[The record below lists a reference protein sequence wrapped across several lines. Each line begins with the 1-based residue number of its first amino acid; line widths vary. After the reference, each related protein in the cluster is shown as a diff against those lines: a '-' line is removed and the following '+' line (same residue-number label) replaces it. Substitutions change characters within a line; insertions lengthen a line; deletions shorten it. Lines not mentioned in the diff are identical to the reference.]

1 MDLDGLDLLNSSD
14 DRDSRAS
21 GTRESS
27 EKEADS
33 KSTSM
38 ERKDGAKSRHYH
50 SFSMD
55 SFMGKFNLAAD
66 DESPK
71 LSLPSPSA
79 DFTRTGSGS
88 LQGDVVALFD
98 MEFANG
104 EYTEAEKRKS
114 WQMSVLRR

>member
-27 EKEADS
+27 EKKADS
-33 KSTSM
+33 KSTST
-38 ERKDGAKSRHYH
+38 ERKDGAKSWHCH
-50 SFSMD
+50 NFSMD
-55 SFMGKFNLAAD
+55 SFMRKFNLAAG

-71 LSLPSPSA
+71 LSLPSPSSGFA
-79 DFTRTGSGS
+79 WTGSGS
-88 LQGDVVALFD
+88 LQGGVVALFD

-104 EYTEAEKRKS
+104 EYTEA
-114 WQMSVLRR
+114 